1 MRLKKLVFCTNND
14 LFYGEAM
21 EENNMQFKDLSS
33 ADSLTVAKE
42 IVGTLYK
49 KLALGIKLIYA
60 ADTTVLTDYYVV
72 AYARSLT
79 HARALANELERV
91 LGEAGIPPKH
101 PEGIEGGEWILV
113 DAGDVI
119 VHVFSKEAGEF
130 YRFERLFKEEAFLS
144 VSDIVKELSPEES
157 SEV

>member
-1 MRLKKLVFCTNND
+1 
-14 LFYGEAM
+14 M
-21 EENNMQFKDLSS
+21 EETNIKFMDLIS
-33 ADSLTVAKE
+33 ADSLTVAKA
-42 IVGTLYK
+42 IVGTLFK

-72 AYARSLT
+72 AYARSQT

-119 VHVFSKEAGEF
+119 VHIFSKEAGEF

-144 VSDIVKELSPEES
+144 VADVVKELSPEES

>member
-1 MRLKKLVFCTNND
+1 
-14 LFYGEAM
+14 M
-21 EENNMQFKDLSS
+21 EENKIEAKDLTQ
-33 ADSLTVAKE
+33 ADSLTVAKTL
-42 IVGTLYK
+42 VGVLFK

-60 ADTTVLTDYYVV
+60 ANTTVLTDYYVV
-72 AYARSLT
+72 AYARSAT

-101 PEGIEGGEWILV
+101 PEGLEGGEWILV

-130 YRFERLFKEEAFLS
+130 YRFERLFKEDAFLS
-144 VSDIVKELSPEES
+144 VADIVKEISPEEAN
-157 SEV
+157 EE

>member
-1 MRLKKLVFCTNND
+1 M
-14 LFYGEAM
+14 
-21 EENNMQFKDLSS
+21 ENNETKVVDLKE
-33 ADSLTVAKE
+33 ADSLTVAKTV
-42 IVGTLYK
+42 VGVLYK

-60 ADTTVLTDYYVV
+60 ANTTVLTDYYVV
-72 AYARSLT
+72 AYARSAT

-101 PEGIEGGEWILV
+101 PEGLDAGEWILV

-130 YRFERLFKEEAFLS
+130 YRFERLFNEEVFLP
-144 VSDIVKELSPEES
+144 VADIVKEIAPEANE
-157 SEV
+157 E